1 MSASQGTHLTSP
13 IKHLTS
19 PRPSPSLRI
28 RGDHGQDAFV
38 DRGEFRQRGRVDL
51 TAADLQYMPRNVT
64 DVAVRIDH
72 ARALAARLSITH
84 QFQRIFSSIAVRHP
98 DILDFDRATQE
109 RLPAGRGRSPI
120 DGAAI
125 AAVTGIHTI
134 TDFRSCDIA
143 LGGQGAPVVPI
154 GEKLLF
160 PEYDL
165 FLNIGGIA
173 NISIPRP
180 EAIGFDICPAN
191 RVLNVLAANTEKG
204 YDEDGRL
211 ASIGSVRLPLLR
223 DLNQFAYYR
232 QSYPKSLSNDFGLKE
247 ILPLIENAN
256 LPKQDALRTYVEH
269 IVIQIS
275 ASVDLVLKNTL
286 EGPVARKLLVTGGG
300 AHNLFLME
308 QLKNN
313 LFAAG
318 IEVVIPGKELV
329 DYKEAL
335 IIGLMGALR
344 WREEENVISS
354 VTGSKRGSINGAIW
368 SS

>member
-1 MSASQGTHLTSP
+1 MSGS
-13 IKHLTS
+13 
-19 PRPSPSLRI
+19 SLDGLDIVYAHFEEISGKWNFEI
-28 RGDHGQDAFV
+28 RETACIPYSN
-38 DRGEFRQRGRVDL
+38 DL
-51 TAADLQYMPRNVT
+51 R
-64 DVAVRIDH
+64 
-72 ARALAARLSITH
+72 
-84 QFQRIFSSIAVRHP
+84 
-98 DILDFDRATQE
+98 E
-109 RLPAGRGRSPI
+109 RLAGATSLSGRDYLLLHTEFGHFLGTSVNEFIEEKGLAYQVQLIASHGHTSFHIPEKRMTAQLG

-173 NISIPRP
+173 NISIRHP

-191 RVLNVLAANTEKG
+191 RVLNVLAANTERG

-211 ASIGSVRLPLLR
+211 ASIGSVRLPLLH
-223 DLNQFAYYR
+223 DLNEFAYYR

-300 AHNLFLME
+300 AHNLFLAE
-308 QLKNN
+308 QLRNN
-313 LFAAG
+313 LSARD

-344 WREEENVISS
+344 WREEENVIAS
-354 VTGSKRGSINGAIW
+354 VTGSKRDSINGAIW